1 MRVAELNLFAGIL
14 LLAAAAG
21 IVAYAFW
28 PGARSAKVNGTSGN
42 NEKRDTMTTQTPE
55 PNDDFDRPKVVQVRN
70 DMGMLIREFEVSSD
84 EVGDALREAAEMEKL
99 V

>member
-1 MRVAELNLFAGIL
+1 
-14 LLAAAAG
+14 
-21 IVAYAFW
+21 
-28 PGARSAKVNGTSGN
+28 
-42 NEKRDTMTTQTPE
+42 MTTQTPE